1 VKVLL
6 VDADAKAAHA
16 VARGLRESGF
26 VVDLAEHAETALL
39 LAGASDYDLIVTEV
53 TFPDRDGWEVA
64 RELRRSGNQAPLF
77 IVTSRGAVKDR
88 VRGLELGADDYLVKP
103 FAFSE
108 LLARAHSILRRA
120 RRPQPELLRIADLE
134 INLLRRRVTRAGR
147 HVALTRKEFELLL
160 SLARR
165 AGQVVPQTR
174 LIEEVWDMNY
184 RVESNTLAVHMHRLR
199 SKIDGP
205 GKRRLIRVERGLGYQ
220 LLDK

>member
-6 VDADAKAAHA
+6 VDADAKAARS

-26 VVDLAEHAETALL
+26 VVDLADRAETALL

-64 RELRRSGNQAPLF
+64 RKLRSSANQAPVF
-77 IVTSRGAVKDR
+77 IVTSKGTVEDR

-108 LLARAHSILRRA
+108 LLARARSILRRV
-120 RRPQPELLRIADLE
+120 RRPQPQLLRIADLE
-134 INLLRRRVTRAGR
+134 IDLLRRKVTRAGR
-147 HVALTRKEFELLL
+147 RVVLTRKEFELLL

-165 AGQVVPQTR
+165 AGEVVPQTR

-205 GKRRLIRVERGLGYQ
+205 GKRRLIQVERGVGYQ